1 MNNFFVLLFLISLLC
16 IPIFVIWAC
25 VNFLRK
31 RPVKKMFKRAGI
43 SAAVFAASI
52 VGVGVTTDTDKLI
65 ENSSVQIFEV
75 SSELAL
81 DAESTVLESS
91 ISDSI
96 EILST
101 EITETSY
108 ELETETTLEP
118 LSDLSNSEP
127 TETSEIEKDVTT
139 ETHSEVVTETAP
151 EVITETESDTEPL
164 TDISKVSSAASNFT
178 ATPKTESQKAE
189 STPASE
195 APPQEHSAQSN
206 EIMVWQSATG
216 SKYHSINNCGRMN
229 PDKATPITL
238 DEAISRGLERCS
250 KCW

>member
-16 IPIFVIWAC
+16 IPIFIIWAC

-52 VGVGVTTDTDKLI
+52 VGVGVTTDTDKLV
-65 ENSSVQIFEV
+65 ENSNVQIFEV

-101 EITETSY
+101 KITETSY
-108 ELETETTLEP
+108 ELETETTIEP

-139 ETHSEVVTETAP
+139 ETHSEVVTETTP
-151 EVITETESDTEPL
+151 KVITETESNTESL
-164 TDISKVSSAASNFT
+164 TDISKVSSAASNST
-178 ATPKTESQKAE
+178 ATQKTESQKAE
-189 STPASE
+189 STPVSE
-195 APPQEHSAQSN
+195 APPQEHSAQLN

-229 PDKATPITL
+229 PDKATQITL

>member
-16 IPIFVIWAC
+16 IPIFIIWAC

-52 VGVGVTTDTDKLI
+52 VGVGVTTDTDKLV
-65 ENSSVQIFEV
+65 ENSNVQIFEV

-101 EITETSY
+101 EITESSY
-108 ELETETTLEP
+108 ELETETTTEP
-118 LSDLSNSEP
+118 LSGLSNLEP

-139 ETHSEVVTETAP
+139 ETHSEILTEAES

-164 TDISKVSSAASNFT
+164 TDISKASSVASNSVT
-178 ATPKTESQKAE
+178 TPKTES
-189 STPASE
+189 TPTSE
-195 APPQEHSAQSN
+195 TPPQEPSAQSN

-216 SKYHSINNCGRMN
+216 SKYHIINKCGRITPN
-229 PDKATPITL
+229 NATQITL
-238 DEAISRGLERCS
+238 DEAVSRGLERCS